1 VRSGDNLTAFALFPA
16 KVGGEDGVGQERT
29 VRIAS
34 LIGANGGYVPTGD
47 NDGNKS
53 ARGVG
58 GVWNLDNTHY
68 KAVFGDDDAAK
79 QFSLVTSSSNVVNSS
94 TAAAEADNTKY
105 LNLNPYGEYSLSGS
119 IFLDSR
125 NSSNF
130 TDDYS
135 ILYGHHMEYGKMFG
149 ALDEFLNMD
158 YMQRYST
165 GKLIVGRDGSR
176 SYDLGI
182 FACMKVNV
190 YDNKALD
197 PDTFENVMKM
207 IEDEAPIYNTSIEKG
222 SRILVLSTCTEPVST
237 NRLLV
242 FCYIYD

>member
-1 VRSGDNLTAFALFPA
+1 MNIIYEKCMFVVFLAALLIVIYGLYDAWYVFNKADDDSYLKYKPTSEGAPGDAPITDDMVAWITVDDTNIDYP
-16 KVGGEDGVGQERT
+16 VMQGED
-29 VRIAS
+29 
-34 LIGANGGYVPTGD
+34 N
-47 NDGNKS
+47 N
-53 ARGVG
+53 
-58 GVWNLDNTHY
+58 
-68 KAVFGDDDAAK
+68 
-79 QFSLVTSSSNVVNSS
+79 
-94 TAAAEADNTKY
+94 KY

-125 NSSNF
+125 NSADF

-158 YMQRYST
+158 YMQRHST

>member
-1 VRSGDNLTAFALFPA
+1 MNIIYEKCMFVVFLAALLIVIYGLYDAWYVFNKADDDSYLKYKPTSEGVPGDAPITDDMVAWITVDDTNIDYP
-16 KVGGEDGVGQERT
+16 VMQGED
-29 VRIAS
+29 
-34 LIGANGGYVPTGD
+34 
-47 NDGNKS
+47 
-53 ARGVG
+53 
-58 GVWNLDNTHY
+58 
-68 KAVFGDDDAAK
+68 
-79 QFSLVTSSSNVVNSS
+79 NS
-94 TAAAEADNTKY
+94 KY

-125 NSSNF
+125 NSADF

-158 YMQRYST
+158 YMQRHST